1 MKRSD
6 VRLAILA
13 VATFL
18 SGCPGNPETGV
29 LFAGVDCTVE
39 GNRVEVR
46 GSASGQVNERMSL
59 SKSGDGAA
67 KLRVD
72 VVDCDDWGYDNDVP
86 GVVTC
91 FREGSSASTGLW
103 SVTYATTSAM
113 TLSAEAV
120 VWNAVMRDGGDIT
133 DETSIARVV
142 TLSSSGGCVVTA
154 P

>member
-1 MKRSD
+1 MTPAGRVS
-6 VRLAILA
+6 VI
-13 VATFL
+13 VAALFV
-18 SGCPGNPETGV
+18 SACPGNPETGV
-29 LFAGVDCTVE
+29 LFSGVTCTTE
-39 GNRVEVR
+39 GDRVEVR
-46 GSASGQVNERMSL
+46 GSASGKVDERMSL

-103 SVTYATTSAM
+103 SVTYSVTSSAS
-113 TLSAEAV
+113 LAAEAV
-120 VWNAVMRDGGDIT
+120 IWNAVMRNGGEIT

-142 TLSSSGGCVVTA
+142 TLSSAGGCVVTA